1 MLTVLMILA
10 IAAFIATV
18 VSAAGHGPLWVPV
31 ILITVFMLLQV
42 LPK

>member
-18 VSAAGHGPLWVPV
+18 VSATGHCPLWVPV
-31 ILITVFMLLQV
+31 MLITVFMLLQV